1 MCILPLSDQAE
12 NTNLIQNKKTQKT
25 DETYFAAS
33 YLKNVFLKHFYR
45 EKKTSQLHK
54 ILCSNDGAFCLIFCF
69 SVGSEHLYYV
79 PI

>member
-45 EKKTSQLHK
+45 EKRLLNSIKFFVVMMELF
-54 ILCSNDGAFCLIFCF
+54 A
-69 SVGSEHLYYV
+69 
-79 PI
+79 